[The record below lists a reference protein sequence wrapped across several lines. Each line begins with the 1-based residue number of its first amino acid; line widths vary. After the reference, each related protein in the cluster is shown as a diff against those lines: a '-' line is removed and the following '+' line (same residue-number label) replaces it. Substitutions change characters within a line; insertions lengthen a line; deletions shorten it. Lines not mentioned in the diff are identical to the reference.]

1 MPTILIAEDHSV
13 VRMGTAMLIREQYPE
28 AVIRE
33 AETFDEVVEILAKE
47 SLDLLLLDIHIPGG
61 DNLQMVEAVKLRQPN
76 LPILIFSAYD
86 EQLYAIRYLKSGAQG
101 YLKKTAPHDEI
112 KAAIS
117 KVLNG
122 EKYISKIVQEQ
133 LVEQLLDPS
142 KKQEGLSSLSNR
154 EVEVMQLL
162 VKGASPAEIKSTLN
176 IHDST
181 ISTYKAKIFEKLN
194 VTNVIE
200 LAEKVRLMD
209 PQKMKKS

>member
-101 YLKKTAPHDEI
+101 YLKKTAPPDEI

>member
-13 VRMGTAMLIREQYPE
+13 VRMGTAMLIREQYPD

-33 AETFDEVVEILAKE
+33 AETFDEVVDILAKGP
-47 SLDLLLLDIHIPGG
+47 LDLLLLDIHIPGG
-61 DNLQMVEAVKLRQPN
+61 DNLQMVEAVKLRQPG

-101 YLKKTAPHDEI
+101 YLKKTAPPDEI
-112 KAAIS
+112 KAAIR
-117 KVLNG
+117 KVLGG
-122 EKYISKIVQEQ
+122 EKYISKLVQEQ
-133 LVEQLLDPS
+133 LVEQLLDPT

-209 PQKMKKS
+209 PLKMKK

>member
-13 VRMGTAMLIREQYPE
+13 VRMGTAMLIREQYPD

-33 AETFDEVVEILAKE
+33 AETFDEVVEVLARE
-47 SLDLLLLDIHIPGG
+47 PLDLLLLDIHIPGG
-61 DNLQMVEAVKLRQPN
+61 DNLQMVEAVKLRQPE

-101 YLKKTAPHDEI
+101 YLKKTAPPDEI
-112 KAAIS
+112 KAAIR
-117 KVLNG
+117 KVLSG

-209 PQKMKKS
+209 PLKMKK

>member
-13 VRMGTAMLIREQYPE
+13 VRMGTAMLIREQYPD

-33 AETFDEVVEILAKE
+33 AETFDEVVEVLARE
-47 SLDLLLLDIHIPGG
+47 PLDLLLLDIHIPGG
-61 DNLQMVEAVKLRQPN
+61 DNLQMVEAVKLRQPE

-101 YLKKTAPHDEI
+101 YLKKTAPPDEI
-112 KAAIS
+112 KTAIR
-117 KVLNG
+117 KVLSG

-209 PQKMKKS
+209 PLKMKK